1 MITIRANEV
10 QTAGRGRDLVN
21 VFTSSFRAQTD
32 PAPKERA
39 PNVVWLNLRVE
50 EEGTSANGSGGR
62 TDTT

>member
-10 QTAGRGRDLVN
+10 QTAGRGGRDLVN

-50 EEGTSANGSGGR
+50 EGTSANGSGGR

>member
-1 MITIRANEV
+1 MITISANEV

-32 PAPKERA
+32 PAPEERA
-39 PNVVWLNLRVE
+39 PNVEWLNLRV